1 MLAEEKR
8 LFYRPLFEL
17 PGISQFIV
25 YQIPQGKK
33 KKKKEKGLI
42 FKTLHKFIC
51 LLWSRDFSG
60 LFGIK
65 TFCLCDIFGGI
76 DNRFVSHGY
85 EYGNV
90 RVSH

>member
-1 MLAEEKR
+1 MLAEEKC
-8 LFYRPLFEL
+8 LFYRPPLN
-17 PGISQFIV
+17 
-25 YQIPQGKK
+25 YQASRSLQRIKFRREKK
-33 KKKKEKGLI
+33 KKKKGLI
-42 FKTLHKFIC
+42 FKTLRKFIC

-76 DNRFVSHGY
+76 DNRSVSHGY

-90 RVSH
+90 QVSH

>member
-1 MLAEEKR
+1 M
-8 LFYRPLFEL
+8 PLLSTPFEL
-17 PGISQFIV
+17 PGISQFIA

-33 KKKKEKGLI
+33 KKKKGLI
-42 FKTLHKFIC
+42 FKTLRKFIC

-90 RVSH
+90 QVSH

>member
-1 MLAEEKR
+1 MLFLSTPLSTTRHLAVHSVSNSAGEKKK
-8 LFYRPLFEL
+8 
-17 PGISQFIV
+17 
-25 YQIPQGKK
+25 GKK
-33 KKKKEKGLI
+33 KKGLI

-51 LLWSRDFSG
+51 LLWSSDFSG